1 MNAIMRNRSV
11 AMTSL
16 VHIHAPVPAL
26 PFAPAPA
33 EGPLRDTFGRTHTDF
48 RISVIDRC
56 NIRCFYCMPE
66 EGGQFV
72 PNSGLLSY
80 PEIVRIARAA
90 VRLGVR
96 KIRLTGGEPL
106 LRPGLA
112 TLIEGLARLPLSDLA
127 LTTNG
132 VLLAGKVQALRSA
145 GLRRLNVHLDTLDR
159 QRFFQITRRDD
170 LPRVLAGIDAA
181 ASAGLEVKLN
191 AVAVRDLSEPDLIPL
206 TRFAR
211 ERGLELRFIEFMPLD
226 GQGLWRESGVLTAS
240 EMIARISEEFGPLT
254 AVPDSDP
261 RAPATEY
268 RFADGARIGFIASVS
283 RPFCHNCNRIRLT
296 SDGKLRYCLFARE
309 ETDLR
314 AALAEPFD
322 DALETLFR
330 RTVWGKWAGH
340 DIGSPAFESPQR
352 PMYSIGG

>member
-1 MNAIMRNRSV
+1 L
-11 AMTSL
+11 TPL
-16 VHIHAPVPAL
+16 VHIHAPVAAL
-26 PFAPAPA
+26 PFAPA

-106 LRPGLA
+106 LRPGLP
-112 TLIEGLARLPLSDLA
+112 TLIEGLASLPLSDLA

-132 VLLAGKVQALRSA
+132 VLLADKVQALRSA

-181 ASAGLEVKLN
+181 ASAGIEVKLN
-191 AVAVRDLSEPDLIPL
+191 AVAVRDLTEPDLIPL

-226 GQGLWRESGVLTAS
+226 AQGLWRESSVLTAS

-322 DALETLFR
+322 DAIETLFR
-330 RTVWGKWAGH
+330 RTVWEKWAGH